1 MSEDLAQITRSLS
14 DEWLLF
20 LESEGIKPKT
30 RTSYLGSLRR
40 YLEFLSLQGIRYDS
54 VGFQIVTRW
63 KVWMLRERN
72 MKPRSLNTALSAIRS
87 FYRWLR
93 ISNYI
98 HGDPLQDIRCVK
110 APRLLPK
117 PISEPWV
124 KKILRAAG
132 NMEVRRGHNGRAR
145 ALGDVALFETF
156 YASGGRISQ
165 LQGMN
170 IGDVDFKT
178 RTILTFGKGKEVVVH
193 FGKHAAQAIGKWLSF
208 RNKRGE
214 KLQSDSPL
222 WVGARWKRM
231 DKKTMR
237 RHLREAAARAGYQ
250 EKIWPHR
257 LRHSFFTHLLDHGA
271 DLREAQELGGHD
283 NIVSTQ
289 IYTEVSTSRLRR
301 AFREAHPRA

>member
-1 MSEDLAQITRSLS
+1 MSGDSTQVAASLCT
-14 DEWLLF
+14 EWLIF

-40 YLEFLSLQGIRYDS
+40 YFKFLEIEGIRYDA

-63 KVWMLRERN
+63 KVWMLRDRN
-72 MKPRSLNTALSAIRS
+72 MKPRSLNTALSAVRS

-93 ISNYI
+93 ITNYI

-117 PISEPWV
+117 PIPEHWV
-124 KKILRAAG
+124 KKIIQAAG

-178 RTILTFGKGKEVVVH
+178 RTILTFGKGKEVLVH
-193 FGKHAAQAIGKWLSF
+193 FGKHAAQAIERWLTF
-208 RNKRGE
+208 RKRRGE
-214 KLQSDSPL
+214 ELRHDSPL
-222 WVGARWKRM
+222 WVGCKWRRM

-237 RHLREAAARAGYQ
+237 DHLREAAARAGY
-250 EKIWPHR
+250 EERIWPHR

-289 IYTEVSTSRLRR
+289 IYTEVATARLRR